1 MLNFVFHSPTK
12 FVFGKGEET
21 MSDRI
26 CTLIRPKKYW
36 SSMAAGAQRDLGFSA
51 GFMLRSS
58 KRACPMSAS
67 AAYSPIHG
75 MSWRRR
81 A

>member
-12 FVFGKGEET
+12 FVFGKGEENNVGSYLHPYT
-21 MSDRI
+21 
-26 CTLIRPKKYW
+26 PQKYW